1 MNSRSLDLK
10 KGPGKKEKYAVPTQP
25 FSQSPKAVVRA
36 ELQDSIRRRAEEIYI
51 QSGQLP
57 GRDLENW
64 MQAEREI
71 LEQEPTV
78 DLRCAI
84 IVKIN
89 GVKYLCEYCPQLSDG
104 YVPGEIG
111 PWRIRCS
118 PTQGRQDVR
127 HTSQREGTRDSN
139 REEDR
144 IAIFKP

>member
-10 KGPGKKEKYAVPTQP
+10 KGPGKEKYAVQIGP

-57 GRDLENW
+57 GRDLEDW

-89 GVKYLCEYCPQLSDG
+89 GVKYLCDYCPQLSDG

-111 PWRIRCS
+111 RGASAAVRLKGDRMFVTRPNGKELETRIVKKI
-118 PTQGRQDVR
+118 G
-127 HTSQREGTRDSN
+127 
-139 REEDR
+139 
-144 IAIFKP
+144 